1 MLIPERKWEWLSM
14 TFLSIFWCLL
24 LSLKTECWFSSSA
37 VHRMETV
44 ESPGGV
50 LHDPSWCQCSMT
62 PLMLFPWDS
71 RACCLC
77 GNSYHSSSDSLP
89 YTKGVGTLYPVLLH
103 VSTENIRCTRS
114 SSTTQQIWGQPKIYK
129 NIPKTKISYDYLWY

>member
-1 MLIPERKWEWLSM
+1 MFIPERKWGWLSV

-37 VHRMETV
+37 VRKVQWE
-44 ESPGGV
+44 
-50 LHDPSWCQCSMT
+50 CSMT
-62 PLMLFPWDS
+62 PADASAPWPQLMPFPWDS
-71 RACCLC
+71 HACCLC
-77 GNSYHSSSDSLP
+77 GNSSHSSPDSLP
-89 YTKGVGTLYPVLLH
+89 YTKRVGGFYPLLLH

-129 NIPKTKISYDYLWY
+129 NIPKTKMSYHYPWY